1 MLFLFGRLGDIM
13 EFTEKEL
20 DQIKYALEYL
30 HDADLSDYGKENII
44 VMEGAMK
51 NLV

>member
-1 MLFLFGRLGDIM
+1 M

-20 DQIKYALEYL
+20 EEIRYALDYL

-44 VMEGAMK
+44 AMESAMK
-51 NLV
+51 KLGMEFLSQVD